1 MKKRTADNNYGV
13 TTMKYALALGGGGAR
28 GAFEA
33 GVWSALR
40 DMNKEITAIAGT
52 SVGAINGA
60 AFAAG
65 VDAQKLWG
73 EITVQKLIPQAEDEN
88 IISPAA
94 LSSAVGTILKGG
106 FETDA
111 MKSFLTDILDEK
123 KVRQSGMDYGLC
135 TFSSYSKKPVELFL
149 DRIPDGK
156 LIDYIIAS
164 ACFPVFKPVKIKGE
178 EFTDGGIRNNI
189 PIDMLIARG
198 YDTIISVS
206 VHGIG
211 MIKDADKRGIN
222 LIEIDCERPECG
234 IMEFDSHKIKRS
246 IRDGYLNCMK
256 AFGKF
261 SGRSF
266 FIYNRS
272 YSMAAARYGYSFTD
286 GIEQAAELSG
296 VDKNKPY
303 TFTALV
309 KAVMARYKARPELAR
324 MVELIEREP
333 PCFMHSKLDMLRLF
347 RAANAIVYM
356 KNR

>member
-1 MKKRTADNNYGV
+1 
-13 TTMKYALALGGGGAR
+13 MKYALALGGGGAR

-65 VDAQKLWG
+65 VDVERLWCDL
-73 EITVQKLIPQAEDEN
+73 TAQKLIPQAEDEN
-88 IISPAA
+88 LISPATLGSA
-94 LSSAVGTILKGG
+94 LGTVLKGG
-106 FETDA
+106 FETET
-111 MKSFLTDILDEK
+111 MKSFLAGIIDEN
-123 KVRQSGMDYGLC
+123 KVRRSGTDYGLC
-135 TFSSYSKKPVELFL
+135 TFSSTSKKTVELFL
-149 DRIPDGK
+149 DRIPYGT
-156 LIDYIIAS
+156 LIDYITAS

-211 MIKDADKRGIN
+211 MVKDIDKRGIN
-222 LIEIDCERPECG
+222 LIEIGCGKPECG
-234 IMEFDSHKIKRS
+234 IMEFDSHKIRRS
-246 IRDGYLNCMK
+246 IRDGYMNCMK
-256 AFGKF
+256 AFGRF
-261 SGRSF
+261 SGRDF
-266 FIYNRS
+266 FINNKS
-272 YSMAAARYGYSFTD
+272 YSSAVARYGYEFTD
-286 GIEQAAELSG
+286 GIEEAAKLSG
-296 VDKNKPY
+296 IDRNRPY

-309 KAVMARYKARPELAR
+309 KAVMACYRNHPGLAR
-324 MVELIEREP
+324 MVELIEMEP
-333 PCFMHSKLDMLRLF
+333 PCIMHSKLDMLKLF

-356 KNR
+356 KKR

>member
-1 MKKRTADNNYGV
+1 
-13 TTMKYALALGGGGAR
+13 MKYALALGGGGAR

-65 VDAQKLWG
+65 VDAQKLWC
-73 EITVQKLIPQAEDEN
+73 ELTAQKLIPQAENEN
-88 IISPAA
+88 IISPAS
-94 LSSAVGTILKGG
+94 LGSAIGSILKGG
-106 FETDA
+106 FETDT
-111 MKSFLTDILDEK
+111 MKGFLSNVIDEK
-123 KVRQSGMDYGLC
+123 KVRQSDTDYGLC
-135 TFSSYSKKPVELFL
+135 TFSSTSKRTVELFL
-149 DRIPDGK
+149 DRIPEGT

-189 PIDMLIARG
+189 PVDMLIERG

-211 MIKDADKRGIN
+211 MIKDVDKRGIN
-222 LIEIDCERPECG
+222 LIEIDCGKPECG
-234 IMEFDSHKIKRS
+234 IMEFDSRKIKRS
-246 IRDGYLNCMK
+246 IKDGYMSCMR

-266 FIYNRS
+266 FINNKS
-272 YSMAAARYGYSFTD
+272 YSAAVARYGYKFTD
-286 GIEQAAELSG
+286 GIEQAAELAG
-296 VDKNKPY
+296 VDRNTPY

-309 KAVMARYKARPELAR
+309 KAVMSCYNDCPELAR

-333 PCFMHSKLDMLRLF
+333 PCIMHSKLDMLKLF
-347 RAANAIVYM
+347 GAANAIVYM
-356 KNR
+356 KKR